1 MKVKVISIIIV
12 IILLLGCGIGYYL
25 YNKDKT
31 KLNETTK
38 QLNEISK
45 IEKAFWDSNER
56 NEKLNLLKGILKE
69 KEKYNSS
76 SEKYKKV
83 LDKYDECI
91 SSMQSYFITEYDKII
106 EENAPHDIGNSD
118 DIDTLANHK
127 DTLNILLTTIE
138 SEKEYTLPN
147 DSDYQTYVENL
158 SSWTEAYASRISDIE
173 EKQKAETEAQKKARE
188 EAEKQAEEAANKMPE
203 KENNTHYENEY
214 FSVDVPTEWSG
225 NWSVNEGP
233 NYREN
238 SNAVAVYEANVDIS
252 GGKGAAEIYVLEMK
266 YPTDRLGYGNFTL
279 PEGGTYVGE
288 TSNNKFVF
296 IMSEAS
302 YGFFSAGATITLK

>member
-1 MKVKVISIIIV
+1 MKRKVIVITGILILILVAVAGYLLSPYYAKHKIIAEINV
-12 IILLLGCGIGYYL
+12 LEKDFKNSTDRADRLELLKSTIQKSNDYHESE
-25 YNKDKT
+25 KVFS
-31 KLNETTK
+31 
-38 QLNEISK
+38 EIS
-45 IEKAFWDSNER
+45 EQYTA
-56 NEKLNLLKGILKE
+56 L
-69 KEKYNSS
+69 
-76 SEKYKKV
+76 
-83 LDKYDECI
+83 I
-91 SSMQSYFITEYDKII
+91 SSMRNEFIKEYEQIM
-106 EENAPHDIGNSD
+106 EENAPLDIGAVD

-127 DTLNILLTTIE
+127 DTLNTLLTTIE

-173 EKQKAETEAQKKARE
+173 EQQKAETEAQKEARE

-214 FSVDVPTEWSG
+214 FSVDVPDEWSG
-225 NWSVNEGP
+225 NWSVSEGP

-252 GGKGAAEIYVLEMK
+252 GGKGGAEIYVLEMK
-266 YPTDRLGYGNFTL
+266 YPTDKLGYGNFSL

-296 IMSEAS
+296 IMSEAG